1 MAAIGHPVV
10 SDHLYG
16 ESNPFLIER
25 QALHARKLAMLHP
38 VTGEPVSFEAELPED
53 MANLL
58 EKLR

>member
-1 MAAIGHPVV
+1 MG
-10 SDHLYG
+10 SQTRSSLKG
-16 ESNPFLIER
+16 RLFTRE
-25 QALHARKLAMLHP
+25 KLAMLHP